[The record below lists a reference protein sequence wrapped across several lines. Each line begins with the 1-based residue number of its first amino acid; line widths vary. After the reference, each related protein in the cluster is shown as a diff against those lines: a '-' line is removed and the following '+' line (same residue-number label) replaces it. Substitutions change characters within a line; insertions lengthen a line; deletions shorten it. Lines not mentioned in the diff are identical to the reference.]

1 MSDRTRSPG
10 DIVEARCTRCRTVT
24 NHTIVALVGS
34 TIARVQC
41 NTCGGS
47 HNYHAPLAPAAPRSR
62 ASAAPKAPAKS
73 RTSPD
78 LGIWLERC
86 SAVEPGAAA
95 PYAMDR
101 AFAAGSLVAHPSFG
115 VGVVTAV
122 LSPNKVEILFRDG
135 RKLLRCAG

>member
-10 DIVEARCTRCRTVT
+10 DVVEARCTRCRTVT

-47 HNYHAPLAPAAPRSR
+47 HNYHAPQAPAAPRSR
-62 ASAAPKAPAKS
+62 AAAAPKAPAKS

-78 LGIWLERC
+78 LGTWLERC
-86 SAVEPGAAA
+86 STVEPAAAA

-101 AFAAGSLVAHPSFG
+101 AFVSGSLVAHPSFG
-115 VGVVTAV
+115 VGLVTAV
-122 LSPNKVEILFRDG
+122 LPPNKVEILFRDG